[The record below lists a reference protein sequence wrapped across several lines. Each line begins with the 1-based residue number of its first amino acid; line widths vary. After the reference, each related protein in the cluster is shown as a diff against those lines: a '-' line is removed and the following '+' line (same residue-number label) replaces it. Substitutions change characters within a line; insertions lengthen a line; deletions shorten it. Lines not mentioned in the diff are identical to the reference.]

1 MGGINAQ
8 IVSLDLLRNDE
19 TFWDSNIY
27 KVIGNILIEKTSKKQ
42 YS

>member
-8 IVSLDLLRNDE
+8 IVSLDLLRNNE
-19 TFWDSNIY
+19 NLCDSNIY
-27 KVIGNILIEKTSKKQ
+27 KVIGNILIEIKPQKQ